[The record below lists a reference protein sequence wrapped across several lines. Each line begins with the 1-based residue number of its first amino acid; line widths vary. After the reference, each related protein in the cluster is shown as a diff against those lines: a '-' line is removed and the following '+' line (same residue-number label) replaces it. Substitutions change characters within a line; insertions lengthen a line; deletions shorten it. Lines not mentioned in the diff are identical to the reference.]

1 MPGKP
6 GARKGD
12 SVTCPRCGETTIST
26 GSSNVLFDGLPAA
39 SQGDCTGCGSELNSR
54 VIANVLI
61 NGRPAVVV
69 DLESDHDGVVIGGS
83 GTVLIGGEFT
93 SASLNQQPITVS
105 PARSANP
112 LPPTLPGR
120 FIPWEER
127 NSDLVAA
134 DIEEE
139 EEEEYEQE
147 DETAVGVTLRIGV
160 FFDGT
165 GNNAGNTAVGA
176 LCGASMRSSRKMWMP
191 AASLT

>member
-26 GSSNVLFDGLPAA
+26 GSSNVLFHGLPAA

-69 DLESDHDGVVIGGS
+69 DSESDHDGVVIGGS

-93 SASLNQQPITVS
+93 SAS
-105 PARSANP
+105 
-112 LPPTLPGR
+112 
-120 FIPWEER
+120 
-127 NSDLVAA
+127 
-134 DIEEE
+134 
-139 EEEEYEQE
+139 
-147 DETAVGVTLRIGV
+147 
-160 FFDGT
+160 
-165 GNNAGNTAVGA
+165 
-176 LCGASMRSSRKMWMP
+176 
-191 AASLT
+191 